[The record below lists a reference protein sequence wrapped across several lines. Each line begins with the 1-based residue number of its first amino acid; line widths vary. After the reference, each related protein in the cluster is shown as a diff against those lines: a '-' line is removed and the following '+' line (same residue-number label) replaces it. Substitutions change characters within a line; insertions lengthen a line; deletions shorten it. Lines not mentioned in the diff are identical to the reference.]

1 MSMEAIHIIIAE
13 NSVLTRMGIIGM
25 LQQTD
30 FPLLFR
36 EITVAEKLGPLL
48 QKDQKNLL
56 IISQSFI
63 NQGTPGHIG
72 NLQPRLSNTLC
83 MLIKDA
89 EPLRKSTFTPDDI
102 ILREDTEKVI
112 TRKFEKLL
120 RVLSEPKSLFNQA
133 LEISDREKEVLQLV
147 ALGMTNK
154 EIADKL
160 FISSHT
166 VITHRKNIT
175 SKLGIK
181 TIAGLTVYAII
192 HKLIDPESVQRSGI

>member
-1 MSMEAIHIIIAE
+1 MEAIHVIIAE

-36 EITVAEKLGPLL
+36 EINLAEKLGPSL
-48 QKDQKNLL
+48 QKNQKNLL

-63 NQGTPGHIG
+63 NQGTPELIG
-72 NLQPRLSNTLC
+72 NISLKQSNTLC
-83 MLIKDA
+83 MLIQDT
-89 EPLRKSTFTPDDI
+89 EPLRKSILRPDDTI
-102 ILREDTEKVI
+102 SREDQEKVI
-112 TRKFEKLL
+112 SRKFEKLL
-120 RVLSEPKSLFNQA
+120 RVLSEPKSALNQVE
-133 LEISDREKEVLQLV
+133 EISDREKEVLQLV

-192 HKLIDPESVQRSGI
+192 HKLIDPESVQRPGS